1 MWFRNL
7 QIYRLEDDWKMAPG
21 SLEAVLASHRLQP
34 CGPLAWS
41 SRGWVAPGDSGALVE
56 SVDRHLLLALGVE
69 QKLLPASVI
78 ADRARTFAQ
87 EWERSHGVKPGRKLK
102 REFKDRA
109 ATELLPRALTRR
121 RTLRAWID
129 PTRRRLVCD
138 SASPAAAE
146 LATEALRDDLDE
158 LNLSLPT
165 AQRAPDDTLSAWLRS
180 GSAGPGF
187 ILGDECELTG
197 SDETRPILRYQ
208 RHPLPTPELRQHLDS
223 GFRASRLGLV
233 WRDRLSFVVD
243 AKLQLKKLRF
253 LDIDESDKAT
263 ESPEA
268 ERFAAELA
276 LMTGTCTAMID
287 ELFAAMD
294 VDTSAT
300 PPGEMRPRSQD
311 ALEAP
316 GVGTR

>member
-7 QIYRLEDDWKMAPG
+7 QIYRLEDDWTIAPG
-21 SLEAVLASHRLQP
+21 SLEAVLANHRLQP

-56 SVDRHLLLALGVE
+56 SVDRHLLIALGVE
-69 QKLLPASVI
+69 QKLLPASII

-87 EWERSHGVKPGRKLK
+87 EWEHSHGVKPGRKLK

-109 ATELLPRALTRR
+109 ATELLPRALARR
-121 RTLRAWID
+121 RTLRVWID
-129 PTRRRLVCD
+129 PLHRRLVCD

-146 LATEALRDDLDE
+146 LATEALRDDLE
-158 LNLSLPT
+158 ALTLTLPN

-180 GSAGPGF
+180 GGAGPGF

-197 SDETRPILRYQ
+197 SDETRPLLRYQ

-233 WRDRLSFVVD
+233 WRERLGFVVD
-243 AKLQLKKLRF
+243 ARLQIKKLRF
-253 LDIDESDKAT
+253 LDMEESAQSA
-263 ESPEA
+263 ELPEA

-276 LMTGTCTAMID
+276 LMTGTCAAMVD
-287 ELFAAMD
+287 ELFTAMEVD
-294 VDTSAT
+294 VAGSPGQIRPT
-300 PPGEMRPRSQD
+300 PHGSVG
-311 ALEAP
+311 AS